1 MIYGG
6 SCDTVDWRNDAENSQ
21 EKNSFFEYCKI
32 SFFFLIFAVLLCF
45 DQINAVLV
53 SIKHYKF

>member
-1 MIYGG
+1 MLKIHRKK
-6 SCDTVDWRNDAENSQ
+6 TVFLNIAR
-21 EKNSFFEYCKI
+21 FH
-32 SFFFLIFAVLLCF
+32 FFFLIFAVLLCF